1 MSKANSRVEAFKY
14 VDRAIRL
21 QLSEDA
27 ALAEVEECLNKALKL
42 DPDSVEALQEAAH
55 FYDAVMPNARKA
67 RRYAVICREKASK
80 VVGEMEEILAQ

>member
-27 ALAEVEECLNKALKL
+27 ALSEVEECLNEALKL
-42 DPDSVEALQEAAH
+42 DPDSVEALQEAGSGLVEVGGRQNPLRH
-55 FYDAVMPNARKA
+55 QRRSKQQDATQPQFNP
-67 RRYAVICREKASK
+67 S
-80 VVGEMEEILAQ
+80 

>member
-27 ALAEVEECLNKALKL
+27 ALSEVEECLNKALKL